1 MSKWIK
7 NLQPFLCPFFRAIGP
22 RPSPFSPAPR
32 ITDHDKALAF
42 AFHGSEDGVCVTT
55 NEALHSD
62 ILEAITCVAQVIEG
76 AGEEA
81 VLVGSKELFMPEF
94 IGVKNVLY

>member
-1 MSKWIK
+1 M
-7 NLQPFLCPFFRAIGP
+7 
-22 RPSPFSPAPR
+22 
-32 ITDHDKALAF
+32 
-42 AFHGSEDGVCVTT
+42 TT

-94 IGVKNVLY
+94 IGVENVLY